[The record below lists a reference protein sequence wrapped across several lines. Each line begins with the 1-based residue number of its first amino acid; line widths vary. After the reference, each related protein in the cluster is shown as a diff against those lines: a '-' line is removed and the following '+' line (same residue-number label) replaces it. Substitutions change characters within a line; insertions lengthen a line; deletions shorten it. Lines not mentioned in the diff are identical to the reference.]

1 MDRLFQ
7 RHDDYIRV
15 TPTEYVRDFMDKV
28 SWDSRLV
35 CIRGPKGVGKST
47 LLRQRIKLNY
57 AAGDRH
63 VLYCSADSGYFSNH
77 SLLDTAG
84 DFVKLGEPIFSLM
97 RFTNMRNGAL
107 CSTIVYDRQPFHL
120 YYFVREILI
129 YLNCSRYLFIKS
141 RGYENT
147 ICRLNISLYEKNLS
161 YCHRFVV
168 DVSVVLPEGR
178 RG

>member
-57 AAGDRH
+57 VAGDRH

-84 DFVKLGEPIFSLM
+84 GFVKLGG
-97 RFTNMRNGAL
+97 T
-107 CSTIVYDRQPFHL
+107 H
-120 YYFVREILI
+120 
-129 YLNCSRYLFIKS
+129 LFIDEIHK
-141 RGYENT
+141 
-147 ICRLNISLYEKNLS
+147 YEKWSIEIKEIYDL
-161 YCHRFVV
+161 YK
-168 DVSVVLPEGR
+168 LAIM
-178 RG
+178 